1 MLVQV
6 LPNGPTVK
14 TWTERKTE
22 GKTEKLQTPVA
33 PCYKHLHLDLGWL
46 VFCFYELGHLKHLG
60 MEVYAKRYKRRIE
73 SQRCDRGHLNDPMLG
88 EMLPP
93 SAFPLVGWG
102 PHGSLALQDYVA
114 GSIRESMGK
123 NHGLLITKSFTSCET
138 CSHLL
143 CSISFIKGKKS
154 TSCTQSPVYLNIQR
168 PNFLHKKLC
177 AYPSVQE
184 LPITW
189 GPFY

>member
-1 MLVQV
+1 MV
-6 LPNGPTVK
+6 LPSK
-14 TWTERKTE
+14 TQTERKTE
-22 GKTEKLQTPVA
+22 GKTEKLPTPSGPLLQTTS
-33 PCYKHLHLDLGWL
+33 LGFGLTCPLLLWIRT
-46 VFCFYELGHLKHLG
+46 LKTPG
-60 MEVYAKRYKRRIE
+60 DGGVRKEKQKV
-73 SQRCDRGHLNDPMLG
+73 GHLNDLMLG
-88 EMLPP
+88 ETLPP